1 MKLIDLVAT
10 IQTHVDQGISTILY
24 MFRNFN
30 VNFQDY
36 MYMHTIK
43 ALNLYTIHNIKCGR
57 MYKLCDLID

>member
-24 MFRNFN
+24 VNSEFQH

-43 ALNLYTIHNIKCGR
+43 ALNLYTIHVIN
-57 MYKLCDLID
+57 Y